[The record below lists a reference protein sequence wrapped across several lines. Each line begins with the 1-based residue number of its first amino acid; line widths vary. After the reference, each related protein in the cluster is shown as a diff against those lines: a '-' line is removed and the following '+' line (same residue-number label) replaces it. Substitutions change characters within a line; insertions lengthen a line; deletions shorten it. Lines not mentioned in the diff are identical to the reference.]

1 MSHEQ
6 RPECRD
12 WLVRLTES
20 ESENS
25 KAIGLLTNH
34 WTEINTKQ
42 CDMARDMGRL
52 WKVRIGLLLPLVV
65 SLIVKMWV

>member
-1 MSHEQ
+1 MNHEQ

-20 ESENS
+20 ESKNAES
-25 KAIGLLTNH
+25 IGRLTNH

-42 CDMARDMGRL
+42 GDMARDMGRL
-52 WKVRIGLLLPLVV
+52 WKVLVVLLLPLVV
-65 SLIVKMWV
+65 SLIIRMWV